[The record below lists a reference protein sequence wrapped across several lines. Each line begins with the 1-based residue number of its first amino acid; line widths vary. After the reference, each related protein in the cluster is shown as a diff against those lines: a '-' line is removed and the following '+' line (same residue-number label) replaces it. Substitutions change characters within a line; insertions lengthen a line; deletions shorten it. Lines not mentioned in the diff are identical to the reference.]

1 MMNEIMNKVFHALE
15 GLWMFFY
22 YDATY
27 LLVLAGVIL
36 CVIASANVN
45 QTYKKYC
52 TVGNARHMTAEQAA
66 RTILDR
72 AGISQVKIERVGGN
86 LTDHYDPRS
95 KVLRLSETVYGSES
109 VAAIG
114 VAAHECGHAIQDDVG
129 YVPIKIRGAIVPVV
143 SLGSALCWPLFLIGL
158 LMGAPGLVNAGI
170 ILFSL
175 VVAFQLVTL
184 PVEFNAS
191 GRALR
196 ILDGAGILEGNE
208 LQGAGKVLRAAALTY
223 VASALS
229 SILQLLRLVLLS
241 GRRRN

>member
-1 MMNEIMNKVFHALE
+1 
-15 GLWMFFY
+15 MFFY
-22 YDATY
+22 YDVTY

-45 QTYKKYC
+45 QTYKKYS
-52 TVGNARHMTAEQAA
+52 TVGNVRHMTAEQAA

-86 LTDHYDPRS
+86 LTDNYDPRS

>member
-1 MMNEIMNKVFHALE
+1 
-15 GLWMFFY
+15 
-22 YDATY
+22 
-27 LLVLAGVIL
+27 
-36 CVIASANVN
+36 
-45 QTYKKYC
+45 
-52 TVGNARHMTAEQAA
+52 MTPEA
-66 RTILDR
+66 
-72 AGISQVKIERVGGN
+72 
-86 LTDHYDPRS
+86 
-95 KVLRLSETVYGSES
+95 ES

>member
-1 MMNEIMNKVFHALE
+1 
-15 GLWMFFY
+15 MFFY

-45 QTYKKYC
+45 QTYKKYS
-52 TVGNARHMTAEQAA
+52 TVGNARQMTAEQAA
-66 RTILDR
+66 RTILDQ
-72 AGISQVKIERVGGN
+72 AGIRQVRIERVGGN

-95 KVLRLSETVYGSES
+95 KVLRLSETVYNSQS

-196 ILDGAGILEGNE
+196 ILDGAGILAGNE